1 MALKFDE
8 IGYWSEVKLEI
19 VRRYALEYSKI
30 LSRQRLSHLYIDAF
44 AGAGSHISKTTG
56 EMIPGSP
63 LNALAIDPPF
73 SEYHLVDLDDEKV
86 ANLRAA
92 TADNPR
98 VTVHDGDCNAIL
110 VKDVFPRARFDH
122 YKRALC
128 LLDPY
133 GLHLN
138 WEVIWQAGEMGS
150 VEIFLNF
157 PVMDMNMNVFWHDT
171 SKVAADQIQRM
182 DRFWGDNSWKSA
194 AYSTEG
200 NLFHFEEKQPNEVI
214 AKAFQ
219 ERLKKVAG
227 FKFVPDP
234 MPMRNTKGAIVYYL
248 YFASP
253 NATGDRIVRHIFDK
267 FRDRYA
273 PN

>member
-1 MALKFDE
+1 MALKFDK

-19 VRRYALEYSKI
+19 VRSYALEYSKI
-30 LSRQRLSHLYIDAF
+30 LTGQSRRIRGHLYIDAF
-44 AGAGSHISKTTG
+44 AGTGVHISKTTG
-56 EMIPGSP
+56 EMVQGSP
-63 LNALAIDPPF
+63 LNALAIKPPF

-86 ANLRAA
+86 ANLRVV

-98 VTVHDGDCNAIL
+98 VTVHEGDCNAIL
-110 VKDVFPRARFDH
+110 VNSVFPRAKFEN

-138 WEVIWQAGEMGS
+138 WDV
-150 VEIFLNF
+150 
-157 PVMDMNMNVFWHDT
+157 MNMNVFWHDS
-171 SKVAADQIQRM
+171 SKVAADQVERM
-182 DRFWGDNSWKSA
+182 NRFWGDNSWKSA
-194 AYSTEG
+194 AYSTEW

-214 AKAFQ
+214 AKAFK

-253 NATGDRIVRHIFDK
+253 NATGDKIVRHIFDS
-267 FRDRYA
+267 FRNRNA
-273 PN
+273 TN